1 MSSEVNIANLALS
14 HLGDSATVSSL
25 EPPEGSA
32 QAEHCARFY
41 PMARDALLQ
50 SHAWTFA
57 TKRKQLAELTSLW
70 PQWDHAYAK
79 PADALVIHGI
89 LSPLASDDTADSQ
102 QPYSIEVDGDD
113 SEVIYSDQEMAV
125 ALYTRRVVDTTRFP
139 PMFQLALSWQLASML
154 AGPVLK
160 GDTGAAESKRCMQMM
175 DYWRGKAVESDA
187 NQRKIDMTH
196 RASWIKGR

>member
-57 TKRKQLAELTSLW
+57 TKRKQLAELASLW
-70 PQWDHAYAK
+70 PQWDHTYAK
-79 PADALVIHGI
+79 PSDALVIHGI
-89 LSPLASDDTADSQ
+89 LSPSATDDTADSH

-113 SEVIYSDQEMAV
+113 NDVIFSDQEKAV

-139 PMFQLALSWQLASML
+139 PMFQMSLSWQLASML

-175 DYWRGKAVESDA
+175 DYWRSKAIESDA